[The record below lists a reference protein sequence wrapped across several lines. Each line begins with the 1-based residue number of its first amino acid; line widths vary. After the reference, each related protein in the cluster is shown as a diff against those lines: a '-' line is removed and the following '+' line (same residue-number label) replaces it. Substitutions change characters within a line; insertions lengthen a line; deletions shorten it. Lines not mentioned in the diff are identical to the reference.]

1 MPAIEW
7 MYEVDDHGRTYI
19 VDLEHHSCNCGFWD
33 VSGYPCIHAM
43 PCIIYSQK
51 RQEDF
56 VSQCLKKEAYLKSYS
71 GMIQPI
77 PDKAS
82 WPEVHGD
89 EILPPLLKRPL
100 GRPKLSRRREPDEVP
115 PEKKRYKMCC
125 KCCGQFGHNE
135 RACPVNP
142 ANVNKKTR
150 HYKVIYFKLIYVTNA
165 YW

>member
-1 MPAIEW
+1 
-7 MYEVDDHGRTYI
+7 
-19 VDLEHHSCNCGFWD
+19 
-33 VSGYPCIHAM
+33 M

-51 RQEDF
+51 SQEDF
-56 VSQCLKKEAYLKSYS
+56 VSQCFKKEAYLKSYS

-77 PDKAS
+77 LNKTS

-89 EILPPLLKRPL
+89 EILPPLLKRPP
-100 GRPKLSRRREPDEVP
+100 GRPKLNRRREPDEVP

-125 KCCGQFGHNE
+125 KCCGQFGHNK

-150 HYKVIYFKLIYVTNA
+150 HYKVIYLKLIYVTNA